1 MPKEFNR
8 TRRIN
13 EQMQRE
19 LAQLIQQELKDP
31 RLGMVTVSAVEV
43 TRDLSLARVFVSVL
57 GKDEGQMEEV
67 LAILEHAGGFLR
79 HELGQRMKLRNIPR
93 LRFQYDKSITEGN
106 RLSSLIDEAVARD
119 QRSKQD

>member
-57 GKDEGQMEEV
+57 DKDEDQMEEV
-67 LAILEHAGGFLR
+67 LAILDRAGGFLR

>member
-1 MPKEFNR
+1 MPREFNR

-19 LAQLIQQELKDP
+19 LAQLIQQEIKDP

-57 GKDEGQMEEV
+57 GKESEEVDEV
-67 LAILEHAGGFLR
+67 LAILDRAGGFLR
-79 HELGQRMKLRNIPR
+79 HELGQRMKLRTIPK
-93 LRFQYDKSITEGN
+93 LRFQFDKSIIEGN
-106 RLSSLIDEAVARD
+106 RLSSLIDEAIARD
-119 QRSKQD
+119 ESSKD

>member
-67 LAILEHAGGFLR
+67 LAILDRAGGFLR
-79 HELGQRMKLRNIPR
+79 HELGQRMKLRNMPR